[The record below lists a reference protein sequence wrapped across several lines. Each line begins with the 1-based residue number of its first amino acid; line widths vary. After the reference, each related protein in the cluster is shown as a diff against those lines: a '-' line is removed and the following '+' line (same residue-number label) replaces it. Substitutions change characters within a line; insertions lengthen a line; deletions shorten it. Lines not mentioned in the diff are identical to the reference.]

1 MKRAAAM
8 FAVFAAVC
16 AFAAPPVCDAP
27 FRLPPSAR
35 LSERNAG
42 GWQGTGEI
50 ARPLAAAELAIGAAA
65 RAAGWRHVHTIRL
78 SRGSGLETWRR
89 GSEELTLMLRRKSPR
104 STEFSFGV
112 SKIRKGGDGR

>member
-1 MKRAAAM
+1 MKCTAAIL
-8 FAVFAAVC
+8 AVSAAVC

-35 LSERNAG
+35 LTEGAG

-89 GSEELTLMLRRKSPR
+89 GSEELTLMLRRKSPG

-112 SKIRKGGDGR
+112 SKTRRGGDGR